1 MSFTQKQ
8 LSTTVEE
15 EKGQEAHF
23 KEVIAREERANN
35 ERMSLEQQLRAE
47 RRERS
52 KAMASAEA
60 MEKRTRTE
68 LSEIQS
74 SIGMTRDRVEQE
86 ASATST
92 ADSEWFEK
100 QQASLLRN
108 VEKLEKELSELQVE
122 NRSKETKL
130 RKKKANVVDQ
140 VHTAIQEYDR
150 ELGEKEVAYRTE
162 LGEYKEV
169 QRALAEY
176 ESKMDSIRGQ
186 IEKLDAMKAAA
197 KEAKDIAEKKA
208 FQERDEA
215 AAYIQKMWKKKR
227 DTVIANSK
235 KQKPK
240 KVKT

>member
-1 MSFTQKQ
+1 MELISELERLVSFTQKQ

-86 ASATST
+86 ANATST

-108 VEKLEKELSELQVE
+108 VEKLEKELRMKTRKLKRVQ
-122 NRSKETKL
+122 KGQKTTK
-130 RKKKANVVDQ
+130 
-140 VHTAIQEYDR
+140 
-150 ELGEKEVAYRTE
+150 
-162 LGEYKEV
+162 
-169 QRALAEY
+169 
-176 ESKMDSIRGQ
+176 
-186 IEKLDAMKAAA
+186 
-197 KEAKDIAEKKA
+197 
-208 FQERDEA
+208 
-215 AAYIQKMWKKKR
+215 
-227 DTVIANSK
+227 
-235 KQKPK
+235 
-240 KVKT
+240 